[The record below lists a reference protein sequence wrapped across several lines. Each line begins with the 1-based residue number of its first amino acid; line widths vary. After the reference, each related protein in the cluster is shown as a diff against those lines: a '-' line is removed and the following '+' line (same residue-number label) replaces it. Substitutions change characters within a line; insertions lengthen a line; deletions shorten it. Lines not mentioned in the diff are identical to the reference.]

1 MCDYVHRHVAALTLY
16 VTTTALVARREEGGM
31 VKRVLKVKKED
42 LDKILST
49 KKSPKK
55 TAGILT
61 AATRK
66 L

>member
-1 MCDYVHRHVAALTLY
+1 MTLY
-16 VTTTALVARREEGGM
+16 VTTTALVARREEGGV

-61 AATRK
+61 AVTRK